1 MDVWHMI
8 SQIAEW
14 LGEKHSSHGR
24 WSYGYMAVLNAAVG
38 VGTWVVAR
46 ELMAK
51 RKVLKDRVTT
61 TLASG
66 SLTATSFAEEG
77 GQQVRFTGVLLE
89 EEGIYTVTLTR
100 QDVQGSVVS
109 SSDGLHS
116 LEEVEAYLR
125 GHTPFILSDF
135 RR

>member
-1 MDVWHMI
+1 MDVWQMI
-8 SQIAEW
+8 SQIAQW

-24 WSYGYMAVLNAAVG
+24 WSYGYMAVLNAAVA
-38 VGTWVVAR
+38 VGTWVAAK
-46 ELMAK
+46 ELIAK
-51 RKVLKDRVTT
+51 RKVLKARVTT

-77 GQQVRFTGVLLE
+77 GQQIRFTGVLLE
-89 EEGIYTVTLTR
+89 EEGTYTVTLTR

-125 GHTPFILSDF
+125 GNTPFILSDF

>member
-1 MDVWHMI
+1 MDVWHMV
-8 SQIAEW
+8 SQFAQW

-24 WSYGYMAVLNAAVG
+24 WSYGYMAVVNVAVA
-38 VGTWVVAR
+38 VGTWVATK

-51 RKVLKDRVTT
+51 RKELKARVTT

-66 SLTATSFAEEG
+66 NLTATSFAEEG

-89 EEGIYTVTLTR
+89 DEGAYIVTLTR
-100 QDVQGSVVS
+100 QDDQGSVVS

-116 LEEVEAYLR
+116 LEEVDGYLR

>member
-8 SQIAEW
+8 FQFAEW

-24 WSYGYMAVLNAAVG
+24 WSYGYMAVLNAAVA

-46 ELMAK
+46 EQIAK
-51 RKVLKDRVTT
+51 SKVLKDRVTT
-61 TLASG
+61 TLASR
-66 SLTATSFAEEG
+66 SLTVTSFAEEG

-89 EEGIYTVTLTR
+89 EEGVYTVTLTR
-100 QDVQGSVVS
+100 QDVQGSIVS

-116 LEEVEAYLR
+116 LEEVDRYLR

>member
-1 MDVWHMI
+1 MDVWHMV
-8 SQIAEW
+8 SQFAEW

-24 WSYGYMAVLNAAVG
+24 WSYGYMAVLNVAVA
-38 VGTWVVAR
+38 VGTWVAAK
-46 ELMAK
+46 ELMTK
-51 RKVLKDRVTT
+51 RKVLKARVTT

-66 SLTATSFAEEG
+66 SKTVTSFAEEG

-89 EEGIYTVTLTR
+89 EEEVYTVTLTR
-100 QDVQGSVVS
+100 QDVQGSIVS

-116 LEEVEAYLR
+116 LEEVDRYLR
-125 GHTPFILSDF
+125 GHTSFILSDF

>member
-24 WSYGYMAVLNAAVG
+24 WSYGYMALLNAAVG

-77 GQQVRFTGVLLE
+77 GQQVNFSGVLLE
-89 EEGIYTVTLTR
+89 QEGVYTVTLTR
-100 QDVQGSVVS
+100 KDEQGTVVS
-109 SSDGLHS
+109 SSEGLHS
-116 LEEVEAYLR
+116 LEDVDRYLR
-125 GHTPFILSDF
+125 ANTPFVLSDF